1 MEFTKDDYVVEGNLS
16 VTVTFLDGKT
26 NSGDADK
33 VIIKGNWVIAEDTSG
48 VSVFNR
54 ENIGGLDIEFK
65 EG

>member
-16 VTVTFLDGKT
+16 ATVTFLDGKT

-54 ENIGGLDIEFK
+54 ENIRCLDIEFK

>member
-1 MEFTKDDYVVEGNLS
+1 MEFTKDDYVVEGNLE
-16 VTVTFLDGKT
+16 VIVKFPDGRT

-54 ENIGGLDIEFK
+54 ENIRRLDIEFK